1 MTSTTGLQPGWYRDL
16 AAPGEVRWFDGTSWT
31 EHVAPDPAM
40 PPAPVPVPTS
50 APAHSAP
57 APVYGVPAQQSWQGQ
72 PGHPVQQG
80 WQASP
85 VGPQQGQPAQQGWNA
100 GAVGAQQGWVH
111 PGQLTYPVPAA
122 PRMGASPSDAMHW
135 IVPVGRSWQSILA
148 GYLGLFGLLIW
159 PLAPFALGL
168 GVWAMRRARDGGHGR
183 GRAVFALIAGAIG
196 TLLGIAALSGLIL

>member
-31 EHVAPDPAM
+31 AHVAPDPQL
-40 PPAPVPVPTS
+40 PPAATPAPAYVPAPTPAYS
-50 APAHSAP
+50 APA
-57 APVYGVPAQQSWQGQ
+57 QQGWQGQ
-72 PGHPVQQG
+72 PVQHGPPVQQG
-80 WQASP
+80 WQ
-85 VGPQQGQPAQQGWNA
+85 A

-183 GRAVFALIAGAIG
+183 GRAVFAIIAGAIG
-196 TLLGIAALSGLIL
+196 TALGIAALSGLIL

>member
-1 MTSTTGLQPGWYRDL
+1 MTSTTGLEPGWYRDL

-31 EHVAPDPAM
+31 AHVAPDPAL
-40 PPAPVPVPTS
+40 PPAPVPVP
-50 APAHSAP
+50 APAPGYSPP
-57 APVYGVPAQQSWQGQ
+57 APVYGVPAQQGWQAQ
-72 PGHPVQQG
+72 PSQPVQQS

-85 VGPQQGQPAQQGWNA
+85 VGAQQSQPVQQSWNA
-100 GAVGAQQGWVH
+100 GAVAPQPGWVH

-122 PRMGASPSDAMHW
+122 PRPGASPSDAMHW

-159 PLAPFALGL
+159 PLAPFALGI

-183 GRAVFALIAGAIG
+183 GRAVFAIVTGLIG
-196 TLLGIAALSGLIL
+196 TALGIAVLSGPIL